1 MSATRHFPVTR
12 AKRAAG
18 AFVYLSYC
26 RAGARLGMVF
36 ANETCLAEESE
47 VLTGRQQLARLLPLA
62 LLLIL
67 AIAGLRGRTA
77 ALGWDGPLRS
87 GGVVIGL
94 VLEVVLGVLLV
105 ITLVRDAAARRAAE
119 AASRV
124 AQAAGDGPD
133 VPAALRWVLKW
144 VLGAGMAAVAVA
156 LLLGL
161 HLRAFTAPPRKL
173 PLVRPAAPAK
183 RPNSGGT
190 VGPPFHF
197 PLEAILYGLLIAALV
212 AAIAISIWWSA
223 RLRRPVTV
231 GLTDDLVV
239 DSEQLRDAVEEG
251 RAALAELDDARE
263 AIIACYVAMERSLA
277 ERGAA
282 RNAADTPDELLARAV
297 TSRVVRGPAAQR
309 LTGLFYE
316 ARFSSHPLG
325 PEQRDA
331 ARQALDD
338 LAAELAAAAEPVP

>member
-1 MSATRHFPVTR
+1 M
-12 AKRAAG
+12 
-18 AFVYLSYC
+18 
-26 RAGARLGMVF
+26 
-36 ANETCLAEESE
+36 
-47 VLTGRQQLARLLPLA
+47 TGRQQLARLLPLA

-67 AIAGLRGRTA
+67 AIVGLRGRTA

-94 VLEVVLGVLLV
+94 VLEVVLGALLV
-105 ITLVRDAAARRAAE
+105 ITLVRDVAARRAAE
-119 AASRV
+119 AASRT
-124 AQAAGDGPD
+124 ARAADAGEHGPD

-144 VLGAGMAAVAVA
+144 MLGAGMAAVAVA

-161 HLRAFTAPPRKL
+161 HLHAFTTPGRTLPPAPLRPAKVPKSVVPPSTTLHL
-173 PLVRPAAPAK
+173 PLK
-183 RPNSGGT
+183 
-190 VGPPFHF
+190 
-197 PLEAILYGLLIAALV
+197 AILFGLLIAALV

-223 RLRRPVTV
+223 RLRRQVAA
-231 GLTDDLVV
+231 GLAEDLAE
-239 DSEQLRDAVEEG
+239 DSGQLRDAVEEG
-251 RAALAELDDARE
+251 RAALAELDDARA

-277 ERGAA
+277 DRGAA
-282 RNAADTPDELLARAV
+282 RNAADTPDELLARAA
-297 TSRVVRGPAAQR
+297 TSGVVRGPAAEK

>member
-1 MSATRHFPVTR
+1 M
-12 AKRAAG
+12 
-18 AFVYLSYC
+18 
-26 RAGARLGMVF
+26 
-36 ANETCLAEESE
+36 
-47 VLTGRQQLARLLPLA
+47 TGRQQLARLLPLA

-67 AIAGLRGRTA
+67 AIVGLRGRTA

-87 GGVVIGL
+87 GGLVIGL
-94 VLEVVLGVLLV
+94 VLEVVLGALLV
-105 ITLVRDAAARRAAE
+105 ITLVRDVAARRAAE
-119 AASRV
+119 AASRT
-124 AQAAGDGPD
+124 AQATDAGLD

-161 HLRAFTAPPRKL
+161 HLHAFTAPPRKL
-173 PLVRPAAPAK
+173 PPVRPGPAAKMPK
-183 RPNSGGT
+183 SGGPASST
-190 VGPPFHF
+190 LHL
-197 PLEAILYGLLIAALV
+197 PLEAILFGLLIAVLV

-223 RLRRPVTV
+223 RLRRPAAV
-231 GLTDDLVV
+231 GLAEDLAE

-251 RAALAELDDARE
+251 RAALAELDDARA

-277 ERGAA
+277 DRGAA
-282 RNAADTPDELLARAV
+282 RNAADTPDELLGRAV
-297 TSRVVRGPAAQR
+297 TSGVVRGPAAEK

-338 LAAELAAAAEPVP
+338 LAAELAGAAEPVP

>member
-1 MSATRHFPVTR
+1 M
-12 AKRAAG
+12 
-18 AFVYLSYC
+18 
-26 RAGARLGMVF
+26 
-36 ANETCLAEESE
+36 
-47 VLTGRQQLARLLPLA
+47 TGRQQFARLLPLA

-105 ITLVRDAAARRAAE
+105 ITLVRDVAARRAAE
-119 AASRV
+119 AARRT
-124 AQAAGDGPD
+124 AAAADADPD

-161 HLRAFTAPPRKL
+161 HLHAFTAPPRTV
-173 PLVRPAAPAK
+173 PPVPPRSPAK
-183 RPNSGGT
+183 RPNSS
-190 VGPPFHF
+190 GPASAPFHF
-197 PLEAILYGLLIAALV
+197 PLEAILFGLLIAALV

-223 RLRRPVTV
+223 RLRRPVAT
-231 GLTDDLVV
+231 GLAEDFAE

-251 RAALAELDDARE
+251 RAALAELDDARA

-277 ERGAA
+277 DRGAA

-297 TSRVVRGPAAQR
+297 TSGVIRGPAAKR

-325 PEQRDA
+325 PRQRDA
-331 ARQALDD
+331 ARQALDG
-338 LAAELAAAAEPVP
+338 LAAELAAATEPVP

>member
-1 MSATRHFPVTR
+1 V
-12 AKRAAG
+12 
-18 AFVYLSYC
+18 
-26 RAGARLGMVF
+26 
-36 ANETCLAEESE
+36 
-47 VLTGRQQLARLLPLA
+47 TGRQQLARLPPLA

-67 AIAGLRGRTA
+67 AIAGLRGRTV
-77 ALGWDGPLRS
+77 ALGWNGPLKS
-87 GGVVIGL
+87 GGVVIG
-94 VLEVVLGVLLV
+94 VALEVVLGVLLV
-105 ITLVRDAAARRAAE
+105 ITLVRDIAARRAAE
-119 AASRV
+119 AARR
-124 AQAAGDGPD
+124 ATPAADGPN

-161 HLRAFTAPPRKL
+161 HLRAFTAPPRTL
-173 PLVRPAAPAK
+173 PPPRPRSPAK

-190 VGPPFHF
+190 VGTPFHF
-197 PLEAILYGLLIAALV
+197 PLEAILFGLLIAVLV

-223 RLRRPVTV
+223 RLRRQIAV
-231 GLTDDLVV
+231 GLAEDLAE

-251 RAALAELDDARE
+251 RAALAELDDARA

-277 ERGAA
+277 DRGAA

-297 TSRVVRGPAAQR
+297 TSGVVRGPAAER

-338 LAAELAAAAEPVP
+338 LAAELAAGAEPVP

>member
-1 MSATRHFPVTR
+1 
-12 AKRAAG
+12 
-18 AFVYLSYC
+18 
-26 RAGARLGMVF
+26 MVF
-36 ANETCLAEESE
+36 ANETYLAEESD
-47 VLTGRQQLARLLPLA
+47 LTGRQQLARLLPLA
-62 LLLIL
+62 LLPIL

-87 GGVVIGL
+87 GGVVIG
-94 VLEVVLGVLLV
+94 VALEVVLGVLLV

-119 AASRV
+119 AASRTT
-124 AQAAGDGPD
+124 QAADDGPD

-144 VLGAGMAAVAVA
+144 VLGAEMAAVAIA

-161 HLRAFTAPPRKL
+161 HLRAFTAPGRTL
-173 PLVRPAAPAK
+173 PPARLRSPKMPKSDGPA
-183 RPNSGGT
+183 ST
-190 VGPPFHF
+190 TLHL
-197 PLEAILYGLLIAALV
+197 PLEAILFGLLIAALV
-212 AAIAISIWWSA
+212 AAIALSIWWSA
-223 RLRRPVTV
+223 RLRRPVAA
-231 GLTDDLVV
+231 GLAEDLVE

-251 RAALAELDDARE
+251 RAALAELDDARA

-277 ERGAA
+277 DRGAA

-297 TSRVVRGPAAQR
+297 TSGVVRGPAAQR